1 MRYDIDDL
9 PLKILVSP
17 VCEATAALARLD
29 ERISVSSLGGGL
41 VERLHFADAVASLW
55 VDGELVHLEDLVL
68 HDAAMGV
75 RAPSHE
81 LTIAHDVLR
90 TRRRILSRPHD
101 WALSEAGLRILRG
114 GTDDDVRAPE
124 TKSVAKVPMDDDED
138 DALDAPMAE
147 IDALL
152 ARSQALLSG
161 TSPAKERALPSPVA
175 ETSPG
180 LERWRALALR
190 TADLPPVLRAALL
203 MDSWQQLDVDRTAPW
218 LGRLLGA
225 SLLREAGLTPSQ
237 IAPVNLGLKSVRHE
251 RRRSPDRTTRLLAI
265 LEGLRLGAEAGLKE
279 HDRLALAR
287 QQMERQL
294 VGRRSTSRLPELID
308 LVLSRP
314 MVSATMI
321 SEALGVT
328 PQGALKM
335 AADLRLRELTGRGR
349 FRAWG
354 IL

>member
-1 MRYDIDDL
+1 MRYELDDL
-9 PLKILVSP
+9 PLKTLSLP
-17 VCEATAALARLD
+17 VCEATAALVRLD
-29 ERISVSSLGGGL
+29 ERMSASSLGAGL
-41 VERLHFADAVASLW
+41 MARLHFADAVASLW
-55 VDGELVHLEDLVL
+55 VDGELVHMEDLVL

-101 WALSEAGLRILRG
+101 WALSEAGLRVLRG
-114 GTDDDVRAPE
+114 GADDDVQAPE
-124 TKSVAKVPMDDDED
+124 TKSVTKPPVDDNED

-161 TSPAKERALPSPVA
+161 APQPKGRALPSPVT

-180 LERWRALALR
+180 LERWRAILLR
-190 TADLPPVLRAALL
+190 SADLPPVLRAAVL
-203 MDSWQQLDVDRTAPW
+203 MDSWQQFDVDRTAPW

-225 SLLREAGLTPSQ
+225 AVLREAGLTQ
-237 IAPVNLGLKSVRHE
+237 FHLAPVNLGLKSVRHE

-265 LEGLRLGAEAGLKE
+265 LEGLRLGAEAGLKD
-279 HDRLALAR
+279 HDRLNLAR

-294 VGRRSTSRLPELID
+294 VGRRSSSRLPELID

-321 SEALGVT
+321 SETLGVT

-354 IL
+354 VL

>member
-1 MRYDIDDL
+1 MRYELDDL
-9 PLKILVSP
+9 PLKTLVLP
-17 VCEATAALARLD
+17 VCEATAALVRLD
-29 ERISVSSLGGGL
+29 ERISASSLGAGL
-41 VERLHFADAVASLW
+41 VARLHFADAVASLW
-55 VDGELVHLEDLVL
+55 VDGELVHMEDLVL

-101 WALSEAGLRILRG
+101 WALSEAGLRVLRG
-114 GTDDDVRAPE
+114 GTEEDGSAPE
-124 TKSVAKVPMDDDED
+124 TKSAAPSLASDDPD
-138 DALDAPMAE
+138 DVLDAPMAE

-161 TSPAKERALPSPVA
+161 TPSRRASPLPSPALPNSV
-175 ETSPG
+175 G
-180 LERWRALALR
+180 LELWRGLLLSSIE
-190 TADLPPVLRAALL
+190 LPPVLRAAVLI
-203 MDSWQQLDVDRTAPW
+203 DAWQQWEVDRTAPW

-225 SLLREAGLTPSQ
+225 ALLREAGLSTSHL
-237 IAPVNLGLKSVRHE
+237 APVNVGLKAVRHE
-251 RRRSPDRTTRLLAI
+251 RRRSPDRTTRLLA
-265 LEGLRLGAEAGLKE
+265 LLDGLRLGAEAGLKD
-279 HDRLALAR
+279 HDRLTLAR

-321 SEALGVT
+321 SETLGVT
-328 PQGALKM
+328 SQGALKM
-335 AADLRLRELTGRGR
+335 AGDLRLRELTGRGR

-354 IL
+354 VL